1 MTRKVDLIVAN
12 PAGNITIMVLTPTEI
27 KDYQE
32 VANKLLEIDFGKEYD
47 LDFTKPQSG
56 SIFGEQVEF
65 LLPYD
70 AKADQLPAMNMCG
83 LEFCGNASRAFAY
96 YRASYC
102 GDGEIQPDGTK
113 KLQVKVSG
121 CDYPLT
127 AYIDEEIFEAKIQ
140 MPVPVNVI
148 PFTAQ
153 ELELSNENPDLG
165 TCFMIDM
172 DGISHLILKNIEAT
186 PERFDRIKNY
196 VYNKCGS
203 LEAFGVM
210 FLDKNSENITPVVYV
225 RDVDTT
231 YFEGSCASGT
241 TAAAFGI
248 VYDKPDGQYDFIFS
262 EPAGTLHTIVNK
274 ENGKITG
281 IDLYGLLELSEIIT
295 VEI

>member
-1 MTRKVDLIVAN
+1 MTRKLDVIVAN
-12 PAGNITIMVLTPTEI
+12 PAGNTTIMVLTPTEI
-27 KDYQE
+27 SDYQE
-32 VANKLLEIDFGKEYD
+32 VANKLLEIDFGKEYGAR
-47 LDFTKPQSG
+47 FTKPASE
-56 SIFGEQVEF
+56 SVLGEQVEF

-70 AKADQLPAMNMCG
+70 AKADQLPSMNMCG

-96 YRASYC
+96 YRASHC

-121 CDYPLT
+121 CNYPLT
-127 AYIDEEIFEAKIQ
+127 AHIDEELFEARIQ

-148 PFTAQ
+148 PFTGE
-153 ELELSNENPDLG
+153 ELELTEENPDLR

-186 PERFDRIKNY
+186 PEKFDRIRNY

-203 LEAFGVM
+203 FEAFGVM
-210 FLDKNSENITPVVYV
+210 FLDKTSEHITPVVYV

-241 TAAAFGI
+241 TAAAFGV
-248 VYDKPDGQYDFIFS
+248 VYDKPDGEYDFTFS
-262 EPAGTLHTIVNK
+262 EPAGTLHTKVTKID
-274 ENGKITG
+274 GKITG
-281 IDLYGLLELSEIIT
+281 IDLYGLLELSDIIT